1 MVLWVYPSLNTTL
14 RHDPCITRY
23 TERGYVEDYKTPGYT
38 IWLAVMGMGEMNG
51 VVTHSGRSEVC
62 LNSGP
67 FLDNNNN
74 IL

>member
-1 MVLWVYPSLNTTL
+1 MMVLWVYPSLNTTL
-14 RHDPCITRY
+14 RRDPCITRY
-23 TERGYVEDYKTPGYT
+23 TGRGMLKIISLQG
-38 IWLAVMGMGEMNG
+38 ILWSAVMGMGEMKG
-51 VVTHSGRSEVC
+51 VVTPSGRSEVC

>member
-1 MVLWVYPSLNTTL
+1 MLKIIRLQGIL
-14 RHDPCITRY
+14 
-23 TERGYVEDYKTPGYT
+23 
-38 IWLAVMGMGEMNG
+38 WLAVMGMGEMNG

-74 IL
+74 NNIL